1 MKSPEN
7 QPIVTSGTS
16 PLPIPFPSCTLCRTP
31 EGGPGLGNTILLVE
45 DEANILE
52 AIGFILSRA
61 GWDVRG
67 HGKGET
73 AVAEVARVAP
83 DILILDVMLPG
94 RSGLDILRELR
105 ATPETAD
112 LPVLMLTAK
121 GQARDREQAIAL
133 GANAFL
139 TKPFSNDDLIAT
151 VRGLGPDQPRAA
163 AGGSPDGV

>member
-1 MKSPEN
+1 M
-7 QPIVTSGTS
+7 
-16 PLPIPFPSCTLCRTP
+16 
-31 EGGPGLGNTILLVE
+31 GGRILLIE

-73 AVAEVARVAP
+73 ALDEIHRHDP
-83 DILILDVMLPG
+83 DLVVLDVMLPG
-94 RSGLDILRELR
+94 RSGLDILRDLR
-105 ATPETAD
+105 AAPDTAD

-121 GQARDREQAIAL
+121 GQSKDREMALSL

-139 TKPFSNDDLIAT
+139 TKPFSNTELVDTIA
-151 VRGLGPDQPRAA
+151 GLTSDRSMAPSATPLR
-163 AGGSPDGV
+163 GGS